1 MADNKF
7 QFRRVVQ
14 NVEKLK
20 KTLPVLLS
28 NQAQTFFVDSWKKK
42 GWDDNGVKA
51 WQNRKDTGKKS
62 QGRATLV
69 KSGKLR
75 RAVGQSIR
83 LKSFDKIQ
91 LVVAL
96 PYAAVHN
103 EGYNGMRSAHSRALF
118 TKSTTREFIGLRKN
132 KKGQLKEAHRRRTV
146 YIRTGE
152 AQVKAHMFKMPK
164 RQFMGDSA
172 TLRQMQ
178 RKLIDQQI
186 SKVWLA

>member
-7 QFRRVVQ
+7 GFGRVLQ

-20 KTLPVLLS
+20 KTLPTLLA
-28 NQAQTFFVDSWKKK
+28 NQAQTFFVESWKKQ
-42 GWDDNGVKA
+42 GWDNGGVKA
-51 WQNRKDTGKKS
+51 WQKRKDTGKKS
-62 QGRATLV
+62 QGRAILV

-103 EGYNGMRSAHSRALF
+103 EGYNGMVSAHSRARF
-118 TKSTTREFIGLRKN
+118 SKTTTKEFIGLRKN
-132 KKGQLKEAHRRRTV
+132 KKGQLKEAHRRTTV
-146 YIRTGE
+146 FIRTGE
-152 AQVKAHMFKMPK
+152 SQVRAHMMRMPK
-164 RQFMGDSA
+164 RQFMGDSL
-172 TLRQMQ
+172 TLRKKQ
-178 RKLIDQQI
+178 RELIDNQI
-186 SKVWLA
+186 TKVWQA

>member
-1 MADNKF
+1 MADNRFKF
-7 QFRRVVQ
+7 GKVIN

-20 KTLPVLLS
+20 KTLPVLLA
-28 NQAQTFFVDSWKKK
+28 NQAQTFFVESWKKK
-42 GWDDNGVKA
+42 GWDNNGVKL
-51 WQNRKDTGKKS
+51 WEKRDDTGKKS
-62 QGRATLV
+62 EGRALLV

-75 RAVGQSIR
+75 RAVEQSIR
-83 LKSFDKIQ
+83 VKSFDKIQ

-103 EGYNGMRSAHSRALF
+103 EGYNGMRAAHSRSLF
-118 TKSTTREFIGLRKN
+118 TKSTTRQFIGLKRN
-132 KKGQLKEAHRRRTV
+132 KKGQLKEAHKRTTI
-146 YIRTGE
+146 YTRTGE

>member
-20 KTLPVLLS
+20 RTLPNLLA
-28 NQAQTFFVDSWKKK
+28 NQAQTFFAQSWKKK
-42 GWDDNGVKA
+42 GWDDNGVKL
-51 WQNRKDTGKKS
+51 WEKRDDTGKKS
-62 QGRATLV
+62 EGRALLV

-75 RAVGQSIR
+75 RAVEQSIR
-83 LKSFDKIQ
+83 VKSFDKIQ

-96 PYAAVHN
+96 PYASVHN
-103 EGYNGMRSAHSRALF
+103 EGYNGMRAAHSRAMF
-118 TKSTTREFIGLRKN
+118 TKSTTRQFIGLKRN
-132 KKGQLKEAHRRRTV
+132 KKGQLKEAHKRTTI
-146 YIRTGE
+146 YTRTGE

>member
-7 QFRRVVQ
+7 HFRRVLQ

-20 KTLPVLLS
+20 KTLPVLLA
-28 NQAQTFFVDSWKKK
+28 NQAQNFFVESWKKK

-62 QGRATLV
+62 QGRSILV

-83 LKSFDKIQ
+83 LKTFDKIQ

-103 EGYNGMRSAHSRALF
+103 DGYNGMRAAHSRAMF
-118 TKSTTREFIGLRKN
+118 SKSTTREFIGLRKN
-132 KKGQLKEAHRRRTV
+132 KKGQLKEAHRKTTV

-152 AQVKAHMFKMPK
+152 AQVKAHMMKMPK
-164 RQFMGDSA
+164 RQFMGDST
-172 TLRQMQ
+172 TLRQKQ
-178 RKLIDQQI
+178 RKLIDDQI
-186 SKVWLA
+186 TKVWQA

>member
-20 KTLPVLLS
+20 KTLPNLLA
-28 NQAQTFFVDSWKKK
+28 NQAQTFFVQSFKKQ

-51 WQNRKDTGKKS
+51 WAKRQDTGKKS
-62 QGRATLV
+62 QGRSILV

-83 LKSFDKIQ
+83 VKSFDKIQ

-103 EGYNGMRSAHSRALF
+103 EGYNGMRAAHSRAMF
-118 TKSTTREFIGLRKN
+118 TKSSTREFIGLKRN
-132 KKGQLKEAHRRRTV
+132 KKGQLKEAHKRTTI
-146 YIRTGE
+146 YTRTGE
-152 AQVKAHMFKMPK
+152 AQVKAHMFKIPK

>member
-7 QFRRVVQ
+7 GFGKVLN
-14 NVEKLK
+14 NVERLK
-20 KTLPVLLS
+20 KTLPVLLA
-28 NQAQTFFVDSWKKK
+28 NQAQNFFVDSWKKQ

-51 WQNRKDTGKKS
+51 WAKRQDTGKKS
-62 QGRATLV
+62 EGRSILV

-83 LKSFDKIQ
+83 LKSFEKIQ

-103 EGYNGMRSAHSRALF
+103 EGYNGMVSAHSRARF
-118 TKSTTREFIGLRKN
+118 SKTTTKEFIGLRKN
-132 KKGQLKEAHRRRTV
+132 KNGQLKEAHRRTTV
-146 YIRTGE
+146 FIRTGDS
-152 AQVKAHMFKMPK
+152 QVKAHMMKMPK

-172 TLRQMQ
+172 TLRKIQ
-178 RKLIDQQI
+178 RQLIDNQI
-186 SKVWLA
+186 TKVWQA

>member
-1 MADNKF
+1 MADNRFKF
-7 QFRRVVQ
+7 GKVIN

-20 KTLPVLLS
+20 KTLPVLLA
-28 NQAQTFFVDSWKKK
+28 NQAQTFFVESWKKK

-51 WQNRKDTGKKS
+51 WQKRKDTGKKS
-62 QGRATLV
+62 QGRALLV

-83 LKSFDKIQ
+83 LKTFDKIQ

-103 EGYNGMRSAHSRALF
+103 EGYNGMRSAHSRAMF

-132 KKGQLKEAHRRRTV
+132 KKGQLKEAHRKTTV
-146 YIRTGE
+146 YIRSGE

-164 RQFMGDSA
+164 RQFMGDSV
-172 TLRQMQ
+172 TLRKKQ
-178 RKLIDQQI
+178 RELINKQI
-186 SKVWLA
+186 SKVWQA